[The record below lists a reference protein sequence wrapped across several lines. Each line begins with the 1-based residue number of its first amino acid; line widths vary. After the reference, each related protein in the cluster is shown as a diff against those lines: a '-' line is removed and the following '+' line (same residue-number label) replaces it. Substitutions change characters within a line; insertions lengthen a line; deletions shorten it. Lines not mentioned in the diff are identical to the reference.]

1 MNAYP
6 HYPGRRILSLNGNW
20 QFRFTEGVPLEK
32 ADDPGFRADS
42 LMTVPGAFDAM
53 PEWFGKRGTGLYRTV
68 FTLDSPCR
76 RALLKLDGIGLRGR
90 FRLDGR
96 EIGFTSLPYS
106 AVEFE
111 AGPLAAGRHE
121 LTAAVDNCFD
131 SKAMKLFLPY
141 YDFYGFGGFYRGAEL
156 HLLDGDYALD
166 RVQVRTAD
174 CRNGEVELRFLFS
187 GDVPEHLDCR
197 IAFDTS
203 RAPVERQLAIVHNR
217 AGLRLAVPA
226 FETWSPERPALH
238 TVTVSAGTERIVER
252 FGIREISTDGNRL
265 LLNGKPLFLKGVN
278 RHEFHPEFGPA
289 VPPQLMLED
298 LQNLRRMNCNFV
310 RGSHYPQD
318 CRFLDLC
325 DEAGLLVWEESLG
338 WGNTAEQM
346 ADPEFIR
353 LQELQTRLMV
363 RGSVNHPAV
372 ILWGFLNEFDS
383 ASPQG
388 YALCTRLA
396 EAIREEDGSRPI
408 TFACNHVDAD
418 ICAGLADVI
427 AFNTYPGW
435 YDAENDGDPLE
446 RIKPACDEIIRRFR
460 SLHPNKPLMVGEMGT
475 CGIYGAHDSAAA
487 QWSEE
492 FQAEYL
498 ETVIRAIFAR
508 PELCGFTVWQY
519 HDTRSYLR
527 SGANIRCKP
536 LACNFAGLYD
546 GFRHPKL
553 AAGVVGRLFAGK

>member
-96 EIGFTSLPYS
+96 ESGFPSLPYS
-106 AVEFE
+106 AVGFE

-418 ICAGLADVI
+418 ICAGLVRTVLFMHDIIIPRDASQQAYVGEHIDIALDFSNVKRGDLVFFGRKATAERKEGISHVGIYLGNKQFIHALGDVHVSSMNPADQNYDE
-427 AFNTYPGW
+427 FNTKR
-435 YDAENDGDPLE
+435 L
-446 RIKPACDEIIRRFR
+446 
-460 SLHPNKPLMVGEMGT
+460 
-475 CGIYGAHDSAAA
+475 
-487 QWSEE
+487 
-492 FQAEYL
+492 
-498 ETVIRAIFAR
+498 
-508 PELCGFTVWQY
+508 
-519 HDTRSYLR
+519 
-527 SGANIRCKP
+527 
-536 LACNFAGLYD
+536 
-546 GFRHPKL
+546 
-553 AAGVVGRLFAGK
+553 LFAVRFLPYINKEKGMNTTNKNPFYQ